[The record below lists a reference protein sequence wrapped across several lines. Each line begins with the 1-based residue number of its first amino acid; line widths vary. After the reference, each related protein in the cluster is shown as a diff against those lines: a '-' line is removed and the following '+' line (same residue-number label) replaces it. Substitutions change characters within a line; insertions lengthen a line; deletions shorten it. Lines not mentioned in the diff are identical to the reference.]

1 MKRVMSVAV
10 TLYCLSFTLPAFAA
24 HPLATDDAGTTGK
37 MKFQV
42 ETSGEFGWDKD
53 KEHNVTA
60 ESNYQTIN
68 LAVTTGI
75 LDSLDLVL
83 SYPFT
88 WQNVKENGETVLDNN
103 GLNDLSLALKWR
115 ILEIGPASF
124 AIKPAITFPS
134 GSYDRSL
141 GTGRP
146 AYSATLIST
155 VEFKT
160 LAVHANIGYTNQRYT
175 DADKDGSRENLWNMS
190 LASAVE
196 VMKGLQVVAEI
207 GTATNPDRDSTT
219 WPTFIAS
226 GVIYSALENLDLSL
240 GVKGGLNAPE
250 TDVALLSGITFKFP

>member
-1 MKRVMSVAV
+1 MKSVMSVAV
-10 TLYCLSFTLPAFAA
+10 TCFCLSFTLPAFAA
-24 HPLATDDAGTTGK
+24 HPLATDDAGTTGR

-42 ETSGEFGWDKD
+42 ETSGEFGWDNVKV
-53 KEHNVTA
+53 HNITA

-68 LAVTTGI
+68 IAVTTGL
-75 LDSLDLVL
+75 LDSLDMVL

-124 AIKPAITFPS
+124 AIKPAITFPT

-141 GTGRP
+141 GAGRP

-155 VEFKT
+155 VEFKP
-160 LAVHANIGYTNQRYT
+160 LAVHANVGYTNQRYT
-175 DADKDGSRENLWNMS
+175 AADKHGSRESLWKMS
-190 LASAVE
+190 LAGGVE
-196 VMKGLQVVAEI
+196 VMEGLQVVAEI
-207 GTATNPDRDSTT
+207 ATAINPDRESAT
-219 WPTFIAS
+219 WPTFIAG

-250 TDVALLSGITFKFP
+250 TDVALLTGITFKFP